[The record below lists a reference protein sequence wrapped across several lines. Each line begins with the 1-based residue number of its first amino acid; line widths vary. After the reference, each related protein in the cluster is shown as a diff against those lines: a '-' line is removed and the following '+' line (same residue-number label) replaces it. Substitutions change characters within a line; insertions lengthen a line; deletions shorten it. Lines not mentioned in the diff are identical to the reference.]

1 MRRGLLDWKT
11 VAPSDDSPT
20 VSSAY
25 RAHKVGFQ
33 HIRTADPATRRM
45 LDRAR
50 KVAPSDLPVMVVGE
64 TGTGKNLLAQAIHNA
79 SGVRGPF
86 VAVGPADLPGTLA
99 DSILFGHRRGAFTG
113 ADRDH
118 PGLIEG
124 AAGGTLFLDELLEL
138 DDTLQSKLLGVV
150 EYRKFRPVG
159 GVEEK
164 RTDARLV
171 VGIQGDPDAEVAA
184 GRLRADLHYRLKGAV
199 FRLPPLRERG
209 EDAVLLAREFTEQA
223 AKRLRVPLAEL
234 AEDAVDAVRAY
245 AWPGNLRELKRV
257 AQVAVLDA
265 EGEAIRAKH
274 LGLGEGAAPP
284 VGAQGAGGPPSLRL
298 DELERWA
305 YQQALAR
312 TGGNR
317 REAARLL
324 GVSEA
329 TLYRRIKD
337 SGLE

>member
-1 MRRGLLDWKT
+1 MRRGLLDWSLM
-11 VAPSDDSPT
+11 VPSEDHST

-33 HIRTADPATRRM
+33 HIRTGDPATRRM
-45 LDRAR
+45 LERAR

-79 SGVRGPF
+79 AGNRGPF
-86 VAVGPADLPGTLA
+86 VAVGPADLPGSLA
-99 DSILFGHRRGAFTG
+99 DSVLFGHRRGAFTG

-138 DDTLQSKLLGVV
+138 DDALQSKLLGVV

-171 VGIQGDPDAEVAA
+171 VGIQGDPDAAVAE
-184 GRLRADLHYRLKGAV
+184 GRLRADLYYRLKGAV

-223 AKRLRVPLAEL
+223 AKRMRAPLGEL
-234 AEDAVDAVRAY
+234 AADAVEAIRAY

-257 AQVAVLDA
+257 TQVAVLDA
-265 EGEAIRAKH
+265 EGGPIHAAH
-274 LGLGEGAAPP
+274 LGLGEGGAAPRM
-284 VGAQGAGGPPSLRL
+284 GDLPPSLRM
-298 DELERWA
+298 DELEPWA
-305 YQQALAR
+305 YRQALAR

-317 REAARLL
+317 REAAKVL

-329 TLYRRIKD
+329 TLYRKLQAF
-337 SGLE
+337 GLE